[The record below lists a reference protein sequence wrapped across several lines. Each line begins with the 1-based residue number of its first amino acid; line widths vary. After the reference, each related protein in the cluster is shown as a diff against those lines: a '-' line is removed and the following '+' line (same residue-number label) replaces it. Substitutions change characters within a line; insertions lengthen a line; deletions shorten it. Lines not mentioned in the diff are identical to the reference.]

1 MLCSVYKVREN
12 GLEDSV
18 MTVEEIRSG
27 TESLGTGRRKPPSN
41 SVYDIWF
48 VSHNVNANVLFQ
60 NLKGLIG
67 RF

>member
-27 TESLGTGRRKPPSN
+27 TESLGTGRRKPPFKFMN
-41 SVYDIWF
+41 MILVC
-48 VSHNVNANVLFQ
+48 VT
-60 NLKGLIG
+60 
-67 RF
+67 